1 MAQNTVLGLD
11 IGSANIKAIVAE
23 ARGDK
28 MKVIAG
34 FTRVSSGLRR
44 GSVVEMDE
52 VCKSVAEVLNEV
64 KVISRSSVKNIF
76 LNIGSVDVKSQISR
90 GIVAVA
96 RANSEIHED
105 DIERVV
111 KASQAINIPQNRT
124 ILHTITKEYV
134 VDGVNDIRD
143 PEGMIGARLEV
154 SSMIIDAF
162 APALKNLQKC
172 VEISGGSISG
182 LVFNPLAAARSVLT
196 KNQKELGVVLIDIG
210 FGTTSL
216 VIYEEDKILHTA
228 IFPVGAGHIT
238 NDLAI
243 ALKIPVET
251 AEKLKLAYGYAL
263 SKEVSSRDTIDLKKI
278 DLTVTGS
285 PSRKFIAEVIES
297 RIQEIFELVNNEL
310 RLIGKSGRL
319 PAGAVLCG
327 GGAKMPGIVD
337 LSRQELKLSTQIGL
351 PQASYFEL
359 STNELAEYLELPE
372 WAVPLGLVLCSKDQ
386 GRVKSKPS
394 GSLIVKIF
402 QNLLPE

>member
-11 IGSANIKAIVAE
+11 IGSTNIKAVVAE

-28 MKVIAG
+28 MKIIAG
-34 FTRVSSGLRR
+34 FTRPSSGLRR

-52 VCKSVAEVLNEV
+52 VCKSVAEVLNEI
-64 KVISRSSVKNIF
+64 KMISRSSIKNIY
-76 LNIGSVDVKSQISR
+76 LNIGSVDVKSQVSR

-154 SSMIIDAF
+154 SSLIIDAF
-162 APALKNLQKC
+162 APAIKNLQKC

-216 VIYEEDKILHTA
+216 AIYEEDKILHTA
-228 IFPVGAGHIT
+228 IFPIGAGHIT

-263 SKEVSSRDTIDLKKI
+263 SKDVSSRDTVDLKKI
-278 DLTVTGS
+278 DLTVNGS
-285 PSRKFIAEVIES
+285 PSRRFIAEVIES
-297 RIQEIFELVNNEL
+297 RIQEMFELVNNEL
-310 RLIGKSGRL
+310 RLIGKSGHL
-319 PAGAVLCG
+319 PAGAVLVG
-327 GGAKMPGIVD
+327 GGAKIPGIVD
-337 LSRQELKLSTQIGL
+337 LARQELKLSTQIGL

-359 STNELAEYLELPE
+359 ASNELAEYLELPE

-394 GSLIVKIF
+394 GNLLVKIF